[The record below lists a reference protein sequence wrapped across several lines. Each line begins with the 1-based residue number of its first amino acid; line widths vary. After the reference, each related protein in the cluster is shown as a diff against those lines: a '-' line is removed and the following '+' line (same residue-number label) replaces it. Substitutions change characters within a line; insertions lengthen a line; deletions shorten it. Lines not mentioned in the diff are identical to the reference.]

1 MFEQPALSHLAK
13 MTLAIAAHPPSI
25 FDIQSA
31 TIQSGDTV
39 IVYQSRDNLTAIVV
53 TPGKKLHTRYGEF
66 PHSDMIGVVFGS
78 KCPSRKGN
86 GFTYLL
92 RPTPELCPTAS
103 DTNPIPSRYILHY
116 ISAGYQTRIIC
127 HRSRNWFRFVFTLD
141 IPNIGPRGRLF
152 SFEFHEERHAKA
164 AAEFEAHGLLSSV
177 GGPIQLAHRNVI
189 RDGFGDID
197 VQVDSVFLD
206 LPAPWDALEE
216 SKRVMNR
223 SQLSRICCFSPCIEQ
238 VQKTCQTLELLGF
251 SDIIMFETLVR
262 THEPVSVTMPKVDDA
277 VRRIKEVETKKQAR
291 RERQISES
299 KQRRQ
304 ITQKG
309 TNSKPGNEQEKTLK
323 RGLEDTDITEE
334 PESESKKRR
343 QITPKGTN
351 SQPGSEQEKTVKRG
365 LEDTDITEEPEPKKS
380 RNETCNAED
389 TKPAV
394 EDGKPAAEDTTTVEE
409 TRPIVEIIESVT
421 EDTKPLEENG
431 DRALSEVDRTAMEIY
446 NPSNKDIARPA
457 EIEQV
462 KSENPSILETS
473 KPAGIA
479 KLTASWSPA
488 SGFAVLERP
497 SQVRSLTS
505 VDVAEYQ
512 RSFEESNY
520 RVILLDHDGV
530 MKPVEGF
537 PTEDHEN
544 SCEVLEK
551 LASNPKNEVW
561 IISGKKLS
569 NLQEKYGHIP
579 NLNLAGEL
587 GTDILAAKGKLAPI
601 LPEIYSNTETLLQE
615 VLKLAE
621 SKYDIHLWLQYN
633 SISKTCFI
641 PFKHYIVF
649 RYPQDDPSDRK
660 DIEWNES
667 LIKQKAFNDFELVT
681 YPGSV
686 FSALIHRSCNKG
698 LLAEKLIERQTH
710 LDTIGLSIGD
720 QYIDEPMH
728 ILMRSRGFLSVIVTK
743 HEEQET
749 YARNKL
755 SDHREVYNLLKA
767 LSNY

>member
-1 MFEQPALSHLAK
+1 
-13 MTLAIAAHPPSI
+13 
-25 FDIQSA
+25 

-92 RPTPELCPTAS
+92 RPTPELWTLALPHRTQ
-103 DTNPIPSRYILHY
+103 ILYHPD
-116 ISAGYQTRIIC
+116 ISFITSQ
-127 HRSRNWFRFVFTLD
+127 LD
-141 IPNIGPRGRLF
+141 IKPGSYVIEAGTGSGSFSHSISRTIGPRGRLF

-309 TNSKPGNEQEKTLK
+309 QILNLTLK

-351 SQPGSEQEKTVKRG
+351 PQPGSEQEKTVKRG

-380 RNETCNAED
+380 RNETCNGYMDCKSEEGPTIKAED

-394 EDGKPAAEDTTTVEE
+394 EDGKPAAEI
-409 TRPIVEIIESVT
+409 RPQS
-421 EDTKPLEENG
+421 
-431 DRALSEVDRTAMEIY
+431 
-446 NPSNKDIARPA
+446 
-457 EIEQV
+457 
-462 KSENPSILETS
+462 
-473 KPAGIA
+473 
-479 KLTASWSPA
+479 
-488 SGFAVLERP
+488 
-497 SQVRSLTS
+497 
-505 VDVAEYQ
+505 
-512 RSFEESNY
+512 
-520 RVILLDHDGV
+520 
-530 MKPVEGF
+530 
-537 PTEDHEN
+537 
-544 SCEVLEK
+544 
-551 LASNPKNEVW
+551 
-561 IISGKKLS
+561 KKLGP
-569 NLQEKYGHIP
+569 L
-579 NLNLAGEL
+579 
-587 GTDILAAKGKLAPI
+587 
-601 LPEIYSNTETLLQE
+601 
-615 VLKLAE
+615 
-621 SKYDIHLWLQYN
+621 
-633 SISKTCFI
+633 
-641 PFKHYIVF
+641 
-649 RYPQDDPSDRK
+649 
-660 DIEWNES
+660 
-667 LIKQKAFNDFELVT
+667 
-681 YPGSV
+681 
-686 FSALIHRSCNKG
+686 
-698 LLAEKLIERQTH
+698 
-710 LDTIGLSIGD
+710 
-720 QYIDEPMH
+720 
-728 ILMRSRGFLSVIVTK
+728 
-743 HEEQET
+743 
-749 YARNKL
+749 
-755 SDHREVYNLLKA
+755 
-767 LSNY
+767 

>member
-1 MFEQPALSHLAK
+1 

-92 RPTPELCPTAS
+92 RPTPELWTLALPHRTQ
-103 DTNPIPSRYILHY
+103 ILYHPD
-116 ISAGYQTRIIC
+116 ISFITSQ
-127 HRSRNWFRFVFTLD
+127 LD
-141 IPNIGPRGRLF
+141 IKPGSYVIEAGTGSGSFSHSISRTIGPRGRLF

-309 TNSKPGNEQEKTLK
+309 TNSKSGNEQEKTLK

-343 QITPKGTN
+343 QIAPKGTN
-351 SQPGSEQEKTVKRG
+351 PQPASEQEKTVKRG

-380 RNETCNAED
+380 RNETCNGSMDCKSEEGPTIEVED

-409 TRPIVEIIESVT
+409 TRPIVKIIESVT
-421 EDTKPLEENG
+421 EDTKPPEENG

-446 NPSNKDIARPA
+446 NPSNKDITRPA

-473 KPAGIA
+473 KPAGMSRGHTSF
-479 KLTASWSPA
+479 LT
-488 SGFAVLERP
+488 FAVLLP
-497 SQVRSLTS
+497 LSPAQNS
-505 VDVAEYQ
+505 DV
-512 RSFEESNY
+512 EENC
-520 RVILLDHDGV
+520 
-530 MKPVEGF
+530 
-537 PTEDHEN
+537 T
-544 SCEVLEK
+544 
-551 LASNPKNEVW
+551 
-561 IISGKKLS
+561 
-569 NLQEKYGHIP
+569 
-579 NLNLAGEL
+579 
-587 GTDILAAKGKLAPI
+587 
-601 LPEIYSNTETLLQE
+601 
-615 VLKLAE
+615 
-621 SKYDIHLWLQYN
+621 
-633 SISKTCFI
+633 
-641 PFKHYIVF
+641 
-649 RYPQDDPSDRK
+649 
-660 DIEWNES
+660 
-667 LIKQKAFNDFELVT
+667 
-681 YPGSV
+681 
-686 FSALIHRSCNKG
+686 
-698 LLAEKLIERQTH
+698 
-710 LDTIGLSIGD
+710 
-720 QYIDEPMH
+720 
-728 ILMRSRGFLSVIVTK
+728 
-743 HEEQET
+743 
-749 YARNKL
+749 
-755 SDHREVYNLLKA
+755 
-767 LSNY
+767 